1 MNEKMKAFVELY
13 ILINFYY
20 ENRDRPINDDFEF
33 YKELEKYCT
42 ILELDSIEFIKEF
55 KLA

>member
-13 ILINFYY
+13 KLINFYY
-20 ENRDRPINDDFEF
+20 ENRDSPFNENFEF

-42 ILELDSIEFIKEF
+42 ILGLDSIEFIKEF
-55 KLA
+55 KLT

>member
-13 ILINFYY
+13 KLINFYY

-42 ILELDSIEFIKEF
+42 ILGFDSIEFIKEF
-55 KLA
+55 KLT